1 MFTQRPVE
9 TSRVRGFYVA
19 EMGPSAGAAV
29 HAGRL
34 PLLLLDGSGGS
45 RTGLRPGHASS

>member
-9 TSRVRGFYVA
+9 TSRVRGNVA
-19 EMGPSAGAAV
+19 QMGPSAGAAV

-45 RTGLRPGHASS
+45 RTGLRPGDASS